1 MNIEVIYLH
10 VRHISETLSENGSNV
25 KDRPARRHTV
35 LYLLTSSKCLYLI
48 CQSRLF
54 GIRHDDMRQPSSR
67 LQIEQGSGLRPTHY
81 GVNGFA
87 PITPALWEF
96 GIRGR
101 KSHVRFVQMRCVM

>member
-25 KDRPARRHTV
+25 KNRPVRRHTV

-67 LQIEQGSGLRPTHY
+67 LQIEQGSGLRPTSLRRQRVCADY
-81 GVNGFA
+81 PRAVGVWHPGA
-87 PITPALWEF
+87 
-96 GIRGR
+96 
-101 KSHVRFVQMRCVM
+101 